1 MYPNSFNGL
10 TFGKIIGGISLETW
24 KKAFG
29 KAAAIAMDNDYFSDI
44 LFFDLY
50 PSTSEEVAQIEEI
63 DEDAACDIYNE
74 KWDYANEAFEEIF
87 GFSRY

>member
-1 MYPNSFNGL
+1 M
-10 TFGKIIGGISLETW
+10 KDKVIGGISLETW

-50 PSTSEEVAQIEEI
+50 PNASEEVAQIEEI

-74 KWDYANEAFEEIF
+74 KWNYANEAFEEVF

>member
-1 MYPNSFNGL
+1 M
-10 TFGKIIGGISLETW
+10 KDKVIGGIFFESW
-24 KKAFG
+24 IKAFG
-29 KAAAIAMDNDYFSDI
+29 KAATIAMDNDYFSDI

-50 PSTSEEVAQIEEI
+50 PNTSEEAAQVEEI

-74 KWDYANEAFEEIF
+74 KWNYANEAFEEVF

>member
-1 MYPNSFNGL
+1 M
-10 TFGKIIGGISLETW
+10 KDKVIGGISLETW

-50 PSTSEEVAQIEEI
+50 PSTSEEASQVEEI
-63 DEDAACDIYNE
+63 DEDAACYKKKK
-74 KWDYANEAFEEIF
+74 KWNYANEAFEEVF

>member
-1 MYPNSFNGL
+1 MKNKL
-10 TFGKIIGGISLETW
+10 IGGISLAAW

-29 KAAAIAMDNDYFSDI
+29 KAAAIALDNDYFSDI
-44 LFFDLY
+44 LFFVLY
-50 PSTSEEVAQIEEI
+50 PNTSEEAAQVEEI

-74 KWDYANEAFEEIF
+74 KWNYANEAFEEVF